1 VSAATRQPPAVL
13 LLMGVAGSGK
23 STTAELL
30 AERLGW
36 PFRDAD
42 SFHPP
47 ANVEK
52 MTAGTPLTDE
62 DRWPWLY
69 AIADWMDGVVAR
81 GENGIITCSALK
93 RAYRDALTTG
103 RAGVALVYLKGDKG
117 LIGDRLAAR
126 VGHFMPP
133 ALLDSQFHTLEEPG
147 PDENPHVVDVHAAP
161 DEVVDT
167 ILARTGLTGVLP
179 RKAGEGDHAKHGGG
193 GTRRA

>member
-1 VSAATRQPPAVL
+1 MSAEPRQRPAVL

-30 AERLGW
+30 SERLGW

-69 AIADWMDGVVAR
+69 AIADWMDAVMAR
-81 GENGIITCSALK
+81 GENGIVTCSALK
-93 RAYRDALTTG
+93 RGYRDVLLTG
-103 RAGVALVYLKGDKG
+103 RAGVALIYLKGDKG
-117 LIGDRLAAR
+117 LIGERLSAR

-147 PDENPHVVDVHAAP
+147 PDENPHVIDVDAAP
-161 DEVVDT
+161 DEVVQR
-167 ILARTGLTGVLP
+167 ILARTGLATA
-179 RKAGEGDHAKHGGG
+179 R
-193 GTRRA
+193 

>member
-1 VSAATRQPPAVL
+1 MSAQPRQRPAVL

-47 ANVEK
+47 VNVEK

-69 AIADWMDGVVAR
+69 AIADWMDAVMAR
-81 GENGIITCSALK
+81 GENGIVTCSALK
-93 RAYRDALTTG
+93 RGYRDVLLTG
-103 RAGVALVYLKGDKG
+103 RAGVALIYLKGDKG
-117 LIGDRLAAR
+117 LIGERLSAR

-147 PDENPHVVDVHAAP
+147 PDENPHVIDVDAAP
-161 DEVVDT
+161 DEVVQR
-167 ILARTGLTGVLP
+167 ILARTGLAAILP
-179 RKAGEGDHAKHGGG
+179 RAAGEGDHAKHGGG
-193 GTRRA
+193 GPLGA

>member
-1 VSAATRQPPAVL
+1 MSAHPRQRPAVL

-69 AIADWMDGVVAR
+69 AIADWMDAVMAR
-81 GENGIITCSALK
+81 GENGIVTCSALK
-93 RAYRDALTTG
+93 RGYRDVLLTG
-103 RAGVALVYLKGDKG
+103 RTGVALIYLKGDKG
-117 LIGDRLAAR
+117 LIGERLSAR

-147 PDENPHVVDVHAAP
+147 RDENPHVIDVDAAP
-161 DEVVDT
+161 KEVVGR
-167 ILARTGLTGVLP
+167 IVVRTGLVAA
-179 RKAGEGDHAKHGGG
+179 R
-193 GTRRA
+193 

>member
-1 VSAATRQPPAVL
+1 MSAQRSAVL

-69 AIADWMDGVVAR
+69 AIADWMDAVMAR
-81 GENGIITCSALK
+81 GENGIVTCSALK
-93 RAYRDALTTG
+93 RGYRDVLLTG
-103 RAGVALVYLKGDKG
+103 RTGVALIYLKGDKG
-117 LIGDRLAAR
+117 LIGERLSAR

-147 PDENPHVVDVHAAP
+147 PDENPHVIDVDAGP
-161 DEVVDT
+161 DEVVDR
-167 ILARTGLTGVLP
+167 ILVRTGLVAA
-179 RKAGEGDHAKHGGG
+179 R
-193 GTRRA
+193 

>member
-1 VSAATRQPPAVL
+1 MRAATPPSVL

-52 MTAGTPLTDE
+52 MAAGTPLTDE

-69 AIADWMDGVVAR
+69 AIADWMDGLIAAGER
-81 GENGIITCSALK
+81 GIVTCSALK
-93 RAYRDALTTG
+93 RAYRDALLTG
-103 RAGVALVYLKGDKG
+103 RSGVALVYLKGDKP
-117 LIGDRLAAR
+117 LIGERLSAR
-126 VGHFMPP
+126 VGHFMPA
-133 ALLDSQFHTLEEPG
+133 ALLDSQFDALEEPG
-147 PDENPHVVDVHAAP
+147 PDEDPHVIEVAASP
-161 DEVVDT
+161 EEVVAA
-167 ILARTGLTGVLP
+167 ILARTGLRG
-179 RKAGEGDHAKHGGG
+179 
-193 GTRRA
+193 

>member
-1 VSAATRQPPAVL
+1 MSAHPRQRPAVL

-69 AIADWMDGVVAR
+69 AIADWMDAVMAR
-81 GENGIITCSALK
+81 GENGIVTCSALK
-93 RAYRDALTTG
+93 RGYRDVLLTG
-103 RAGVALVYLKGDKG
+103 RAGVALIYLKGDKG
-117 LIGDRLAAR
+117 LIGERLSAR

-147 PDENPHVVDVHAAP
+147 PDENPHVIDVHAEP
-161 DEVVDT
+161 GEVVET
-167 ILARTGLTGVLP
+167 ILARTGLRG
-179 RKAGEGDHAKHGGG
+179 R
-193 GTRRA
+193 

>member
-1 VSAATRQPPAVL
+1 VSAQPRQRPAIL

-30 AERLGW
+30 SERLGW

-69 AIADWMDGVVAR
+69 AIADWMDAVMAR
-81 GENGIITCSALK
+81 GDNGIVTCSALK
-93 RAYRDALTTG
+93 RGYRDVLLTG
-103 RAGVALVYLKGDKG
+103 RPGVALIYLKGDKG
-117 LIGDRLAAR
+117 LIGERLSAR

-133 ALLDSQFHTLEEPG
+133 ALLDSQFHSLEEPG
-147 PDENPHVVDVHAAP
+147 PDENPHVIDVDAAP
-161 DEVVDT
+161 DEVVQR
-167 ILARTGLTGVLP
+167 ILARTGLATP
-179 RKAGEGDHAKHGGG
+179 R
-193 GTRRA
+193 